1 MSFDISK
8 TETFIPL
15 LWIFA
20 KTVVVVVM
28 FNTIS
33 THYTLPIVDASA
45 DTAHRGIP
53 VFDRIIFMLILQM
66 VVMEQKLDMCI
77 IKSSDV
83 GQKIAHKTLV
93 GLNIHVITDVF
104 FAFCLRLFVR
114 EHGATGDSDY
124 VFVFFYLMWFLF
136 GCVFFCHEILQQTGT
151 GGRDNSVRLLCKKSR
166 LVQQNILYMLGI
178 SLMTASVSAPSLA
191 ETYVHMPN
199 AEYYLRLFLYA
210 FCVCCRCYTQG
221 IADAV
226 MFSHDMPNMIIF
238 GWTILVPTWLLYVY
252 AVVGLATYMRLFS
265 ALHSTHVHTDDYSSF
280 IPLTQDLLQ
289 GDGAVS
295 LLVQTTAGHPS
306 KGAFRSPHSPQG
318 SFGVDNEK
326 LGVVNSDVM
335 LKLRDM
341 EQTILTP
348 HTSSSPLVKNAK
360 RRTQASLF

>member
-20 KTVVVVVM
+20 KTVVIVLM

-33 THYTLPIVDASA
+33 AHYTLPIA
-45 DTAHRGIP
+45 DTALKSIP
-53 VFDRIIFMLILQM
+53 VFDRIVFMLILQM

-114 EHGATGDSDY
+114 EHRTVGDSDY
-124 VFVFFYLMWFLF
+124 VFVLFYLMWFLF
-136 GCVFFCHEILQQTGT
+136 GCVFFCHEILQQAGV
-151 GGRDNSVRLLCKKSR
+151 GGKDNSVRLLPKKCR
-166 LVQQNILYMLGI
+166 LVQQNVLYILGI
-178 SLMTASVSAPSLA
+178 FLMTASVSAPSLA
-191 ETYVHMPN
+191 ETFAHMPN
-199 AEYYLRLFLYA
+199 TEYYLRLFLYA

-221 IADAV
+221 IAGAV

-252 AVVGLATYMRLFS
+252 IMVSLASYMRLFS
-265 ALHSTHVHTDDYSSF
+265 ALHSTHAYTDDYSSF

-289 GDGAVS
+289 GDGTDA
-295 LLVQTTAGHPS
+295 LPVQTAAGHPF
-306 KGAFRSPHSPQG
+306 KGSFRTPHSLQG
-318 SFGVDNEK
+318 SFGADNER
-326 LGVVNSDVM
+326 LGAVNSDFM

-341 EQTILTP
+341 EQTISTP
-348 HTSSSPLVKNAK
+348 HTSDIPLVKNAK